1 MVENT
6 LPEGQSV
13 LLIIG
18 MHRSGLSLFANQ
30 CESLENEV
38 QHHSQRTIFMS

>member
-30 CESLENEV
+30 CGSLDIDGG
-38 QHHSQRTIFMS
+38 SQLIKGRALE